1 VTTADAH
8 ESEPA
13 IASGALADIRVVDL
27 STGVAGPLA
36 AMLMADF
43 GADVIKVEP
52 PSGCPGRSRPGF
64 AMWNRNKRSVV
75 VDGATEG
82 GRRRLRELVE
92 RADVCIRGGG
102 NGPFETAVEGPEACA
117 VNPRLVFL
125 DLPAFL
131 DGAPWAGG
139 GESAALLWARSGMAL
154 RQSSSDGGPIDPVF
168 PYMLYLQGVWGAT
181 AALAALIERQ
191 RSGHGQFVTVGG
203 AHAALVAGG
212 TSLVIDPEVAELLA
226 NVGPGGP
233 NPMYTRY
240 RCADGKWIFLATLTP
255 KFQERALVELG
266 LSDIARDARLAGNL
280 DAMLLPPNRDWVR
293 QRFADTFMRR
303 TSAEWL
309 QLLRAADVPVGPL
322 LERDDWM
329 DSPLLD
335 AIGMRIELVDTE
347 RGPLVM
353 PGNPINL
360 VGSPAVAPR
369 PAPRIG
375 EDPSPSTWVQRPS
388 PRLDTPTG
396 GAPLRG
402 LRVLDLGTI
411 LAGPYAGTLLS
422 ELGADV
428 IKVEIPAGDSW
439 RERGMPYIRGQRGA
453 ALDLRSDGGREAFL
467 ALVGSAD
474 VVLDNYRAGVL
485 ERLRIDYRHLTD
497 TRPDIISVSITGFG
511 EGGPFSSEPAFD
523 PLLQAR
529 SGMMLAQGGDGE
541 PVMMTVA
548 INDVTTAAL
557 AALGTLLALFH
568 RGQGGSGQKVW
579 LSLAGTAA
587 FAQCEEVLRLPRR
600 RAPIVGGSDFRGP
613 GPLDRFYA
621 TRDGWVRLQARDI
634 GLSELREGGFLGDA
648 APDTDGELAV
658 LLAAQFASMTSDQAI
673 DRLTRA
679 NVAVAPAR
687 RLSELTA
694 DPEYQRWEMFH
705 VLDQDGVGSLHVPGR
720 YARFSRSRRH
730 DTLRPPG
737 IGEHTAE
744 VLAEVGISSADID
757 GLAATGA
764 VHLGTPMVFRSM
776 SSYR

>member
-1 VTTADAH
+1 
-8 ESEPA
+8 
-13 IASGALADIRVVDL
+13 
-27 STGVAGPLA
+27 
-36 AMLMADF
+36 
-43 GADVIKVEP
+43 
-52 PSGCPGRSRPGF
+52 
-64 AMWNRNKRSVV
+64 
-75 VDGATEG
+75 
-82 GRRRLRELVE
+82 
-92 RADVCIRGGG
+92 
-102 NGPFETAVEGPEACA
+102 
-117 VNPRLVFL
+117 
-125 DLPAFL
+125 
-131 DGAPWAGG
+131 
-139 GESAALLWARSGMAL
+139 MAL

-191 RSGHGQFVTVGG
+191 RSGHGQLVTVGG

-212 TSLVIDPEVAELLA
+212 TSLVIDPEVAELPA

-240 RCADGKWIFLATLTP
+240 RCADGRWIFLATLTP
-255 KFQERALVELG
+255 KFQERALAQLE
-266 LSDIARDARLAGNL
+266 LSDIAADARLAGNL
-280 DAMLLPPNRDWVR
+280 DAMLLPANRGWIR

-303 TSAEWL
+303 PSAEWL
-309 QLLRAADVPVGPL
+309 QLLRSADVPVGPL

-335 AIGMRIELVDTE
+335 AIGMRVELVDPE
-347 RGPLVM
+347 RGVVVM

-375 EDPSPSTWVQRPS
+375 EDP
-388 PRLDTPTG
+388 TPTTWDRQPPPRGEG
-396 GAPLRG
+396 GAGGGPLRG

-411 LAGPYAGTLLS
+411 LAGPYAGTLLA

-453 ALDLRSDGGREAFL
+453 ALDLRSDGGRDAFL
-467 ALVGSAD
+467 ALVRSAD

-485 ERLRIDYRHLTD
+485 ERLRIDYRHLTEA
-497 TRPDIISVSITGFG
+497 RPDIISVSITGFG

-548 INDVTTAAL
+548 INDVATAAL

-568 RGQGGSGQKVW
+568 RGKGAGGQKVW

-587 FAQCEEVLRLPRR
+587 FAQCEEVLRLPHRP
-600 RAPIVGGSDFRGP
+600 APIVGGSDFRGP

-621 TRDGWVRLQARDI
+621 TRDGWVRLQAADV
-634 GLSELREGGFLGDA
+634 GVPALRAAGFLDDA
-648 APDTDGELAV
+648 DPDTEDELAT
-658 LLAAQFASMTSDQAI
+658 LLSTRLASMTRDEAI

-687 RLSELTA
+687 RLSELIA
-694 DPEYQRWEMFH
+694 DPEYQQWDMFH
-705 VLDQDGVGSLHVPGR
+705 VLEQDGVGALHVPGR

-737 IGEHTAE
+737 VGEHTAE
-744 VLAEVGISSADID
+744 VLAEVGISSDDID
-757 GLAATGA
+757 ELAASGA